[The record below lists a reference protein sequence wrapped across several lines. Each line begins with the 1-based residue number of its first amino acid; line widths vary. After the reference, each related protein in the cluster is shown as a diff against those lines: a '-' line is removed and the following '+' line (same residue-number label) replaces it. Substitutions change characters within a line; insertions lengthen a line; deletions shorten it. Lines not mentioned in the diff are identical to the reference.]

1 MFVHKPIMYILIA
14 YYKGMV
20 VTKSLGN
27 GEKYLVKPGYN
38 CTVYVLL
45 LSKYL
50 YTMLPILK
58 NS

>member
-1 MFVHKPIMYILIA
+1 MYIFIA
-14 YYKGMV
+14 YYKNMV

-27 GEKYLVKPGYN
+27 GEKYLVKPSYN

-50 YTMLPILK
+50 YTMLHILK